1 MGEPARKHTPDIEP
15 EIRPRFGV
23 IQGGGE
29 STDSRANL
37 HSAPDQQTSELLDKE
52 NSNVIQGPWGSGDSL
67 QDAEENPSQA
77 VSNGFYNPGNGQG
90 QQKVTLKNFFKK
102 KGPLSIIIA
111 LLLGGGAGFS
121 IMFAPAIGIIH
132 LKETLM
138 SDLNDQLAAVD
149 ARSVLVVKAKIKS
162 VQAGASVCANEL
174 SIRCKF
180 SSFSKKQVTN
190 FEKANFTIQ
199 GETKGSR
206 IVVTSLTHTNPDDNT
221 VTIIKDPNQLR
232 TLANTNPALRKDL
245 ARAFNPRNATIRD
258 TVASLFT
265 RGTHARL
272 TGSNTEDFKKSV
284 NESIAESTT
293 GFGRERARPNVE
305 AGTVD
310 EDEDIDRPASEE
322 TQATRLQEAT
332 GNTGSVFAGAAVKG
346 VSVVGA
352 LDSAC
357 TVKNTANL
365 IEDTSKTLRAAQT
378 AGFAMSILNSA
389 DRAKASDSTY
399 TPEMSSFIGDM
410 MTATDTEKEVY
421 NESSALTGSGNTLT
435 ATKVANPYYGKSA
448 FDSEGV
454 RAAMYNDA
462 PKLTARAQQYTIGGG
477 LVGTLANINNEVDR
491 VIGPGG
497 QGTCKIVQS
506 AGVRIVGG
514 VVGIFLG
521 VTSGGASLAVS
532 AGASLAVAAAL
543 PLLESYLANMIAG
556 KVVDADTKGVD
567 AGNALFAGTGAILGG
582 IAQKRGMKPATKSDL
597 QTYLAQN
604 NSTKDFYVALD
615 REDAASEPLN
625 IYNQYS
631 FLGSLAR
638 SIAPVT
644 VKASASTTGAVAAV
658 PSIFST
664 AFQGLLPSANA
675 VGTYNPERF
684 EQCADSGY
692 EKLEIAADVFCNV
705 RYVMSSEEMNL
716 DTDVVL
722 DYMINNNFID
732 DTGNA
737 VDGKAYKNWLDE
749 CVDREAGWGSAG
761 STDSGESGAAQAG
774 DGAACMQ
781 NTYQGAES
789 KYFRAF
795 TMDKTLQEAMDDEPV
810 VQPTSAQGDGNSTGQ
825 YAWPIKTAAPLS
837 RCYGPSAHD
846 GFHYGVDISAKT
858 GTPVYAADGG
868 IVETAGQIPG
878 LPTFGVAVLIK
889 HSNGQWTEYAHNS
902 SVTVKAGDQVS
913 KGQQIAV
920 SGNTG
925 NSTGDHLHWQI
936 DTAKPPL
943 YPSTSNTIDPL
954 TVTTRP
960 ANQTFAAGATGC
972 R

>member
-1 MGEPARKHTPDIEP
+1 MGEPARKHTPDVEP

-29 STDSRANL
+29 STDSRADL
-37 HSAPDQQTSELLDKE
+37 HDTSQQQANELLDKE
-52 NSNVIQGPWGSGDSL
+52 KTNVIQGPWGSGNSVQEDE
-67 QDAEENPSQA
+67 ANPSQP
-77 VSNGFYNPGNGQG
+77 VDDGFYRPGPGKD
-90 QQKVTLKNFFKK
+90 QQKITFKNFFKK
-102 KGPLSIIIA
+102 KGPLSLIIA

-149 ARSVLVVKAKIKS
+149 ARSILVMKAKIKS

-180 SSFSKKQVTN
+180 SSFSKKQITA

-206 IVVTSLTHTNPDDNT
+206 VIVTSITHTNPDDNVT
-221 VTIIKDPNQLR
+221 TIIKDPNQLR
-232 TLANTNPALRKDL
+232 TLANTNLKLRQDL
-245 ARAFNPRNATIRD
+245 TRAFNPRSATIRD
-258 TVASLFT
+258 AVATLFT

-272 TGSNTEDFKKSV
+272 TGSSAEDFKKSV
-284 NESIAESTT
+284 NESIAESTS

-310 EDEDIDRPASEE
+310 EDDDIDRPASEE
-322 TQATRLQEAT
+322 SQASRLQEAT

-346 VSVVGA
+346 ISVVGA

-357 TVKNTANL
+357 TVKNTSNL
-365 IEDTSKTLRAAQT
+365 IEDSSKTLRAAQE
-378 AGFAMSILNSA
+378 AGFAMAILNSA

-399 TPEMSSFIGDM
+399 TPEMSSFVGDM
-410 MTATDTEKEVY
+410 LTATDTDKEVY
-421 NESSALTGSGNTLT
+421 NESSTLKGDGDTLT

-448 FDSEGV
+448 FESEGV

-462 PKLTARAQQYTIGGG
+462 PQLTARAQQYTIGGG

-497 QGTCKIVQS
+497 NGTCKIVQS

-521 VTSGGASLAVS
+521 VTSGGTSLAIS

-556 KVVDADTKGVD
+556 QVVNGDTKGVD

-582 IAQKRGMKPATKSDL
+582 IAQKRGMKPATKDDL

-604 NSTKDFYVALD
+604 NETKDFYVALD
-615 REDAASEPLN
+615 QQDAASQPLD

-631 FLGSLAR
+631 FVGSLAR
-638 SIAPVT
+638 SIAPLAIKT
-644 VKASASTTGAVAAV
+644 SSNTAGTLAVV
-658 PSIFST
+658 PSLFST
-664 AFQGLLPSANA
+664 AIQGVIPSANA
-675 VGTYNPERF
+675 VGAYNPERF

-692 EKLEIAADVFCNV
+692 DKLEIAADVFCNV

-716 DTDVVL
+716 DTDAVL
-722 DYMINNNFID
+722 DYMISNNFID

-737 VDGKAYKNWLDE
+737 VEGKTYRNWLNE
-749 CVDREAGWGSAG
+749 CVDREAGWGTEG
-761 STDSGESGAAQAG
+761 STDSGDSGAAQAG

-781 NTYQGAES
+781 DSYQGAEA

-810 VQPTSAQGDGNSTGQ
+810 VQPTSVQGDGNSTGQ
-825 YAWPIKTAAPLS
+825 HAWPIKATASLS

-846 GFHYGVDISAKT
+846 GFHYGVDVSIAT
-858 GTPVYAADGG
+858 GTPVYASDGG
-868 IVETAGQIPG
+868 VVEVAGQLPG
-878 LPTFGVAVLIK
+878 LPTFGVAVIIK

-913 KGQQIAV
+913 KGQQIAL

-925 NSTGDHLHWQI
+925 NSTGPHLHWQI

-943 YPSTSNTIDPL
+943 YPSTSNTVDPL
-954 TVTTRP
+954 TVATRP